1 MPAEK
6 LQTLERAISILNSF
20 TLAQPELGVR
30 EVSRK
35 INLSASTTGRIMA
48 GLKEMGLLSQNP
60 ATRSYALGAGVMA
73 WAGVYTAT
81 LDVRNA
87 ALAAVEQLH
96 HDTQETISLYIL
108 QGDERVCVE
117 RRESPQTVRLVTRVG
132 RRLPLYAGSAGKVF
146 LAFLSP
152 ERTREILD
160 QTDFSPFTANTITD
174 RSILEAELEVVR
186 RQGYALSTG
195 EWQSEASGIAAP
207 IFTEG
212 REIVAALTIS
222 GPSQRFTDEKMRE
235 YAVVVTRAAASV
247 SRNMGY
253 TG

>member
-6 LQTLERAISILNSF
+6 MQSLERAVAILNCFS
-20 TLAQPELGVR
+20 LEQPELGVR

-35 INLSASTTGRIMA
+35 INLSVSTTGRIMA

-60 ATRSYALGAGVMA
+60 DTRAYALGSAVLV
-73 WAGVYTAT
+73 WAGVYSST
-81 LDVRNA
+81 LGVRNA
-87 ALAAVEQLH
+87 ALAAIDRLH
-96 HDTQETISLYIL
+96 SDTQETISLYIL

-146 LAFLSP
+146 LAFLP
-152 ERTREILD
+152 PDRTREILD
-160 QTDFSPFTANTITD
+160 HSSFVPFTSSTIID
-174 RSILEAELEVVR
+174 RSLLEVELETVR

-195 EWQSEASGIAAP
+195 EWQREASGIAAP
-207 IFTEG
+207 IFNERG
-212 REIVAALTIS
+212 EIMAALTIS
-222 GPSQRFTDEKMRE
+222 GPSQRFTDDKMRE
-235 YAVVVTRAAASV
+235 YALVVTAAAAEV

-253 TG
+253 WR